1 MRKFSIEVKESKAG
15 KISFIL
21 ECESIYN
28 ESYVKPTDL
37 ELFHTQKV
45 LELLWD
51 YIKKNTDIYDTT
63 KLIVHKSNGEIK
75 VI

>member
-1 MRKFSIEVKESKAG
+1 MRKFSIEVKESKTG

-21 ECESIYN
+21 ESESIYN

-37 ELFHTQKV
+37 ESFHAQKV
-45 LELLWD
+45 LELLCD

-63 KLIVHKSNGEIK
+63 KFVYHKSNGEIK